1 MAKGNSNYLITF
13 LSVILCL
20 FTIVFVNYPVLQP
33 QSSLALFVLMGM
45 VFTFLTKPA
54 IKSTLPSTDDAET
67 GHAWFNYIDRYSMW
81 LMAILSIVVFG
92 YIFVQTEPVFESLWP
107 DDAPFTNPTSLGNR
121 AGDET
126 NIDYV
131 IALIGFVLV
140 LEATR
145 RTIGLIVPVLAIVF
159 VLHAY
164 FAASLP
170 DWLLPHPGMDIKEI
184 VSKTVLQDSGVLG
197 PAASVMFRFVFL
209 FVVFGA
215 FLEMSGA
222 TQFIIDFSQRLF
234 GGSAGGPAKVS
245 VLGSGL
251 MGSLSG
257 SAVANAV
264 TTGSFTIPMMRS
276 AGFQPHVAGGITAA
290 AATGGALV
298 PPVMGAGAYMML
310 EFVVRPEREVTFLEV
325 AKSALIPAVLY
336 YFSLFMIVHFFAK
349 KESQNASSIT
359 QNEND
364 QPQSIFA
371 LLTSFESAVFFGA
384 LGFLVALLLMSFSP
398 FKAVTGALVVILV
411 LAIFRKELDVGFTPR
426 ILAALIFVAAVV
438 VHQFSGRLTTT
449 EFFENNILKSFLST
463 PWTNPTTD
471 QIGVRQT
478 FESILNSSFF
488 GMLGLMIFGLIHY
501 SWRNNFL
508 TAFQSSA
515 RNGVALI
522 TASACVGI
530 IIGIVDTTPIAK
542 DFSAVIASVVESN
555 LLLALFGIMSVS
567 LLLGMGVPSVVCYLL
582 VATLMGDLLNDLGVD
597 PLAAHMFIFY
607 YGMMSMVTPPV
618 ALAAYAS
625 ASIAQAPIM
634 KTAFASFRFS
644 LVGFTLPFMFIYRP
658 ALLLMGENGEN
669 VDWMDVGLACVFSFL
684 GVIALAAAVT
694 GYFRNNLS
702 VLARIILF
710 AAALL
715 LLAPNVGG
723 PTIGLGVNLVG
734 AILLGI
740 VAATNKPRQ
749 EPQTSLE
756 T

>member
-1 MAKGNSNYLITF
+1 MAKSNFLITS
-13 LSVILCL
+13 LGVAVCL
-20 FTIVFVNYPVLQP
+20 FTVIFVNYPVLQP

-45 VFTFLTKPA
+45 VLTFLTKPA
-54 IKSTLPSTDDAET
+54 LKSTLNPNDGTSSWINRID
-67 GHAWFNYIDRYSMW
+67 YISMW
-81 LMAILSIVVFG
+81 LMALLSVLVFG
-92 YIFVQTEPVFESLWP
+92 YIFVQSEPVFESLWP
-107 DDAPFTNPTSLGNR
+107 DSEPFTKPTSLGNR

-126 NIDYV
+126 NLDYI
-131 IALIGFVLV
+131 IALMGFVLV

-145 RTIGLIVPVLAIVF
+145 RTIGLIVPILALVF
-159 VLHAY
+159 VTHAY

-170 DWLLPHPGMDIKEI
+170 DWLLPHPGMDVKNI

-222 TQFIIDFSQRLF
+222 TQFIIDFSNRLF

-276 AGFQPHVAGGITAA
+276 AGFQPHVAAGITAA

-310 EFVVRPEREVTFLEV
+310 EFVVRPEKEVTFLEV
-325 AKSALIPAVLY
+325 AKSALIPALLY

-349 KESQNASSIT
+349 KESQSNETTSQDAVDQSQPIT
-359 QNEND
+359 R
-364 QPQSIFA
+364 

-384 LGFLVALLLMSFSP
+384 LGFLIALLLMSFSP

-411 LAIFRKELDVGFTPR
+411 LSIFRSQLKVNFTPR
-426 ILAALIFVAAVV
+426 LLAAAIFIVSVIA
-438 VHQFSGRLTTT
+438 HQFSGQLSTTP
-449 EFFENNILKSFLST
+449 FFENNILKSFLST
-463 PWTNPTTD
+463 PWTNPSTE
-471 QIGVRQT
+471 QIAVRQT
-478 FESILNSSFF
+478 FESLLNSSFF
-488 GMLGLMIFGLIHY
+488 GMLGLIVFGMVHP
-501 SWRNNFL
+501 SWRENYL
-508 TAFQSSA
+508 TAFRKSA
-515 RNGVALI
+515 QNGVALI

-530 IIGIVDTTPIAK
+530 IIGIVDTTPMAK

-555 LLLALFGIMSVS
+555 LLLALIGIMSVS

-597 PLAAHMFIFY
+597 PLAAHLFIFY

-625 ASIAQAPIM
+625 ASIAEAPIM

-658 ALLLMGENGEN
+658 ALLLMGEAGGAVNW
-669 VDWMDVGLACVFSFL
+669 VDVTLACLSSFF

-694 GYFRNNLS
+694 GFLRNNLS
-702 VLARIILF
+702 LPIRALLF
-710 AAALL
+710 ASAIL

-723 PTIGLGVNLVG
+723 PAIGLGVNATG

-740 VAATNKPRQ
+740 IAFANKP
-749 EPQTSLE
+749 SNA
-756 T
+756 